1 MRNVIYLIFRLFSIN
16 FQIHQTSHL
25 NWAILSTVVIFIRG
39 GAELLSRGDYPQSS
53 NRGCR
58 ERLSRP
64 PIKQFPASR
73 SPISCYLYL
82 LNWQKFAFDHRENL
96 VSFSRRINALVS
108 SSSFLFFSRLGSY
121 HFHDRP
127 YFHPTTPSGAPPL
140 LRDRVPFV
148 ASRFHSH
155 VFFTTTVHMHS
166 KVALW
171 LPFCT
176 FNYFCGSFQNWK
188 SVFRNVLVVH
198 CWSRLSA

>member
-82 LNWQKFAFDHRENL
+82 LDHTFTRQHRRGLLLCYGIACLLSHLASIPTYFSLQLCTCIRKWPFDSHFVPLITFAEAFRIGNLCFEMCWLFIVDHVSRHNLIERNKFGGAFESNG
-96 VSFSRRINALVS
+96 INTNS
-108 SSSFLFFSRLGSY
+108 NFFE
-121 HFHDRP
+121 DP
-127 YFHPTTPSGAPPL
+127 
-140 LRDRVPFV
+140 
-148 ASRFHSH
+148 
-155 VFFTTTVHMHS
+155 
-166 KVALW
+166 
-171 LPFCT
+171 
-176 FNYFCGSFQNWK
+176 
-188 SVFRNVLVVH
+188 
-198 CWSRLSA
+198 